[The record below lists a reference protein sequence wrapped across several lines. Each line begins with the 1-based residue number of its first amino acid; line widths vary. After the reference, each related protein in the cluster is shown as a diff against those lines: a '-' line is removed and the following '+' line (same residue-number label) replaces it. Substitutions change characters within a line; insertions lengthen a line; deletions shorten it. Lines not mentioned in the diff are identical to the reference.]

1 MRYAQFNVPLT
12 AVHAVDEETDFNQPL
27 NLHIAVRILGAEHVH
42 LVPAQTGLP
51 EPVDVQPAGSG
62 IENVP
67 EK

>member
-1 MRYAQFNVPLT
+1 
-12 AVHAVDEETDFNQPL
+12 
-27 NLHIAVRILGAEHVH
+27 VRILGAEHVH